1 MKLSDLPKIS
11 EKSKKRIGRGHGS
24 GRGGHT
30 STRGTK
36 GQKSRGDKIGLFFEG
51 TKFKKSLL
59 KRLPLLRGKGKFNP
73 FKPAPVIVNLKYL
86 NLFKEKEEVT
96 LESLKIRG
104 ILSKNLPQNVQV
116 KILGDGEIRI
126 PLIVLL
132 PTSKQAKEKI
142 EKAGGKVEFG
152 SKKTEVKN
160 EEKEMGVTA
169 EKSTKKTVKKTPEN
183 QNKQKKIKSP
193 QRS

>member
-1 MKLSDLPKIS
+1 MKLSGLPKTS

-36 GQKSRGDKIGLFFEG
+36 GQRSRGDKIGLFFEG

-86 NLFKEKEEVT
+86 NLFGEKEEVT
-96 LESLKIRG
+96 LESLKMKG
-104 ILSKNLPQNVQV
+104 ILSKNLPPNVQV
-116 KILGDGEIRI
+116 KILGEGEIKI
-126 PLIVLL
+126 PLTVLL
-132 PTSKQAKEKI
+132 PTSKNAKEKI
-142 EKAGGKVEFG
+142 ERAGGRVVVAGEKAKVR
-152 SKKTEVKN
+152 
-160 EEKEMGVTA
+160 EE
-169 EKSTKKTVKKTPEN
+169 KTPE
-183 QNKQKKIKSP
+183 KISPKEIKGTRKGKRIKSTNIKEK
-193 QRS
+193 SEE